1 MVTKKKVGE
10 RKEKASVKSSSRAI
24 KIKSAMEEAVSI
36 VAEKRPN
43 KHRSYIKVREVET
56 QGAVQIGA
64 SDGKDLFFL
73 GTHDL
78 DVIHNTIQQ
87 IRRICSKGTQVSESS
102 AIQINAALASII
114 EIDPLDS
121 IELMLASQMVS
132 VHYMAM
138 EMSHRAMYFEQT
150 EYGININTNRMI
162 KLMRT
167 YATLVETLSKYRN
180 KGRQLIT
187 VKHQHVNV
195 NDGGQAIVGDVNQGG
210 GNG

>member
-1 MVTKKKVGE
+1 LVTKKKVGE

-64 SDGKDLFFL
+64 SDGQDLFFL

-150 EYGININTNRMI
+150 
-162 KLMRT
+162 
-167 YATLVETLSKYRN
+167 S
-180 KGRQLIT
+180 
-187 VKHQHVNV
+187 
-195 NDGGQAIVGDVNQGG
+195 NDKTDADLCHLGGSSE
-210 GNG
+210 